1 MNEQHI
7 CMKVIDKYS
16 IILDSRMKRYE
27 NKSRAKRDSKE
38 IYWFNFADV
47 EESFKRNRPY
57 EEINCE

>member
-1 MNEQHI
+1 
-7 CMKVIDKYS
+7 
-16 IILDSRMKRYE
+16 MKRYE